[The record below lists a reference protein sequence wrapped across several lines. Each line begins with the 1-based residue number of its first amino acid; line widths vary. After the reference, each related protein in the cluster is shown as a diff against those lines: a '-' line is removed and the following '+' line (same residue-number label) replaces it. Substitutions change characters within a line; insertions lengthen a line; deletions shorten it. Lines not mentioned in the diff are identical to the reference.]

1 YTITVTGGTLT
12 GAAAGFNESFP
23 FTPTGG
29 TSPHSAS
36 LTGTAL
42 AQGSIQLTV
51 QVSDGTNTDTITYT
65 VNIVAPQ
72 EMEVLRGATAVA
84 DGGTDTPVNIAAA
97 GSNLTYTIQNAGGL
111 DLNLTG
117 ATLVV
122 VSAVTNVSSV
132 TVTTPPTTPVA
143 GGGSTNFII
152 NVVPTTASA
161 GGDAYSFTVSIDNND
176 ANENPYDFTVSGLAF
191 TNQPPVVTVGAG
203 NWVDAGGG
211 LFTLTLN
218 PG

>member
-1 YTITVTGGTLT
+1 IDAAFYGSMNPAGITNPVSIGSQWVGATAANPTFATDSAIRTGTSDHNDATDWSTPAGSGNSLNVVNTGLTLPFSQSAGATITGTDPNWVGTLFVGDNLGVTFTATYSNPSQTLNYTITVTGGTLT

-72 EMEVLRGATAVA
+72 EMEVLR
-84 DGGTDTPVNIAAA
+84 
-97 GSNLTYTIQNAGGL
+97 
-111 DLNLTG
+111 
-117 ATLVV
+117 
-122 VSAVTNVSSV
+122 
-132 TVTTPPTTPVA
+132 
-143 GGGSTNFII
+143 
-152 NVVPTTASA
+152 
-161 GGDAYSFTVSIDNND
+161 
-176 ANENPYDFTVSGLAF
+176 
-191 TNQPPVVTVGAG
+191 
-203 NWVDAGGG
+203 
-211 LFTLTLN
+211 
-218 PG
+218 